1 MSDTL
6 WTEPTKYMKVFLG
19 FLSGTRTIR
28 VRRLYLNH
36 SPPASLES
44 TREAP
49 LDNLDME
56 KTTHAGETFDAS
68 AFEPDQYDDALANLD
83 WLDSVDW
90 SRGPWIDLG
99 VQDYSAARWG

>member
-1 MSDTL
+1 
-6 WTEPTKYMKVFLG
+6 
-19 FLSGTRTIR
+19 
-28 VRRLYLNH
+28 
-36 SPPASLES
+36 
-44 TREAP
+44 
-49 LDNLDME
+49 ME